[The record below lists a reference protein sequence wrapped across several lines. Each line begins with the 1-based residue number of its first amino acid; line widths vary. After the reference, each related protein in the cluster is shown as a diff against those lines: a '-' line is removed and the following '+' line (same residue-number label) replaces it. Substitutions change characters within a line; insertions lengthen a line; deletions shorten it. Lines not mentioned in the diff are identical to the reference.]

1 VRRRLADR
9 SDIAPRRDVPFHRR
23 GHTREQSTACET
35 SGGGLIRRVIPA
47 PRRWCRLSF
56 AFRGFRNDGI
66 LPVICPTSQIVV
78 VESRRRATA
87 KPTAKLLCM
96 GLFSRFG
103 VRGPRRPWLPDRN
116 SRPRTP
122 CPGQLRRRLRCR
134 RWVGAGCCHVW
145 RDADQGNPRSRRDAA
160 RPPVAP
166 HTGPHPQIDG
176 NPAPFV
182 NCLLTIHRAKIA
194 G

>member
-1 VRRRLADR
+1 MRRRLADR

-35 SGGGLIRRVIPA
+35 NGGGLIRRVIPA

-66 LPVICPTSQIVV
+66 LPVICLTSQIVV

-87 KPTAKLLCM
+87 KPTAKLLCI

-103 VRGPRRPWLPDRN
+103 VRGPRRPWLSDRN
-116 SRPRTP
+116 SRAAPAFAPVSSGVGFDAGGGSARAVAMSGETPTKGTLDLAVTPR
-122 CPGQLRRRLRCR
+122 G
-134 RWVGAGCCHVW
+134 
-145 RDADQGNPRSRRDAA
+145 PRSRLTPGLTHRL
-160 RPPVAP
+160 
-166 HTGPHPQIDG
+166 TGTRHR
-176 NPAPFV
+176 
-182 NCLLTIHRAKIA
+182 LLTVC
-194 G
+194 